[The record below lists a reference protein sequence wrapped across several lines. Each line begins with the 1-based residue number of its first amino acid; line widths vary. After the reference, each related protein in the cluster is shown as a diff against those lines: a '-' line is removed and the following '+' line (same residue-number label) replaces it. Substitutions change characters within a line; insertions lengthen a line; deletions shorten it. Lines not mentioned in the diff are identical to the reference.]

1 MATHMTKSIHSP
13 LMKFRYS
20 NTHSVSNMPVDLEL
34 YLEFLSR
41 GVGAVLIWQS
51 KTPVIS
57 LISEG

>member
-34 YLEFLSR
+34 YLEFFEQGGGGSTDLAKQNS
-41 GVGAVLIWQS
+41 S
-51 KTPVIS
+51 NFS
-57 LISEG
+57 YF